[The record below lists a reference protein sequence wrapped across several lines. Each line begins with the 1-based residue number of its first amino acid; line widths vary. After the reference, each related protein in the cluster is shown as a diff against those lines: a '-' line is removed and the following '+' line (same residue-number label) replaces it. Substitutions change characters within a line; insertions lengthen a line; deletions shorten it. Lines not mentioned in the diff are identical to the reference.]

1 MVCEIIHVILLYYQ
15 VTKSMRIVE
24 VLDNDDSST
33 TYEIAIGT
41 LKDSPKENKV
51 MDVLIEGKTYVI
63 PKKDILLEKYPL
75 QSDVK
80 CVIRNSKGKVKK
92 FIVEK
97 KNLNN
102 FNIENSIVKVD
113 VDEISNQNPDLET
126 HL

>member
-1 MVCEIIHVILLYYQ
+1 M
-15 VTKSMRIVE
+15 
-24 VLDNDDSST
+24 
-33 TYEIAIGT
+33 
-41 LKDSPKENKV
+41 
-51 MDVLIEGKTYVI
+51 
-63 PKKDILLEKYPL
+63 LEKYPL

-102 FNIENSIVKVD
+102 FNIDNNIVKVD
-113 VDEISNQNPDLET
+113 VDEISNQNPVLET